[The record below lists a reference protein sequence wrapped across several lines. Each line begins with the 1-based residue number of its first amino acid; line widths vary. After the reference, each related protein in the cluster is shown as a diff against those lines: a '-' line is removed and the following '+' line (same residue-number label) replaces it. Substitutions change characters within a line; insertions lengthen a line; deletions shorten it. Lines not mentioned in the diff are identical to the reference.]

1 MRAKSNATH
10 LKILSAAK
18 TAFEQDGFERTSMDH
33 IAERSRVAKATLYNY
48 FKSKEALF
56 LAVIE
61 QVAGKHVHLSP
72 LPEQACTTA
81 DPIGHMFKT
90 LESSSNNITEALQ
103 EFGERVIASFH
114 TPSMLA
120 SKRMVIGASNQSS
133 IGQLFFDRGPGK
145 GFKAVEAFFAKAI
158 AAQQLR
164 AENPKIMAA
173 HFRGLLTSEFF
184 DEVIYN
190 TMPAPSSPDEIK
202 AITARAVAV
211 FMKAYGPQDAI
222 K

>member
-1 MRAKSNATH
+1 MRTKSNSTH
-10 LKILSAAK
+10 LQILGAAK
-18 TAFEQDGFERTSMDH
+18 AAFEQDGFERTSMDN

-61 QVAGKHVHLSP
+61 QVAGNHVHPTL
-72 LPEQACTTA
+72 LPEQTCRTA
-81 DPIGHMFKT
+81 NPIGHMLKT
-90 LESSSNNITEALQ
+90 LESSSNNITEALKAL
-103 EFGERVIASFH
+103 GERFIASYH

-133 IGQLFFDRGPGK
+133 IGQLFFDKGPSQ

-158 AAQQLR
+158 AAKQLR

-173 HFRGLLTSEFF
+173 HFRGLLTSEFI
-184 DEVIYN
+184 DEAIYN

-222 K
+222 E